1 MKKIL
6 CIALVLCVCVSLFA
20 CAKPTDKELRQELTN
35 LMAQAAGNQLKAA
48 DYYRVTID
56 TLEADGKNRWIA
68 TGNVN
73 YSDSS
78 TSTVAVLYTATL
90 RYNKSTKSYSVEATF
105 GETFYI

>member
-6 CIALVLCVCVSLFA
+6 CVVLLLCVCVSLFA
-20 CAKPTDKELRQELTN
+20 CAKPTDKELRQELAN
-35 LMAQAAGNQLKAA
+35 LLAQEAGNQLKAA

-68 TGNVN
+68 AGNVN

-78 TSTVAVLYTATL
+78 TSTVAVLYSATL
-90 RYNKSTKSYSVEATF
+90 HYDKSAKTYWVDVTF